1 MTILLAA
8 IHWFV
13 TYSVVI
19 MTVLFTAIFAL
30 TYWPSR
36 KAEIERQ
43 GQIVLK
49 DDV

>member
-1 MTILLAA
+1 MTLLIAA

-19 MTVLFTAIFAL
+19 MMALFVVIFAV

-36 KAEIERQ
+36 KAQIERQ
-43 GQIVLK
+43 GQIPLK